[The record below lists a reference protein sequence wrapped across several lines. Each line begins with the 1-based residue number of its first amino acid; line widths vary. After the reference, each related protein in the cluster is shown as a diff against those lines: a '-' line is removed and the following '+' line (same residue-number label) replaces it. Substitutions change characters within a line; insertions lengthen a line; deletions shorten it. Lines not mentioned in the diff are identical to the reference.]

1 MANDDGMLMNFDTAD
16 IPLLARTT
24 PVYKGGRWTDRVR
37 AKRAAQHWQK
47 KQQQRRL
54 QAEGGTNGET
64 SRKEIHTVRSGSG
77 ESAAKTNRIHEFN
90 IARTGGG
97 GVRNERRA
105 YVRKRTAEDSPE
117 HISTGGADHR
127 PSQRQKRLP
136 VGASQ
141 PNNDKRHAPP
151 PPEKNGPFISSL
163 WTYNPTATATAPGYT
178 GIEVDETMQEPT
190 NAPLSDG
197 SATFITLGLSVT
209 LSTHLTTKMLLKAPT
224 AIQKAAIPDLLSSD
238 SDVFIQAQTGS
249 GKTLTYLLPIVDRIQ
264 SLSAKAKLD
273 RSSGLF
279 ALILAPTRELAQQI
293 LVVLTQLTASP
304 AHHWITPICVTGG
317 EKRKSEK
324 ARLRRGCNV
333 LVATPGRLLDHL
345 EMTESLD
352 VGQVRWMVMD
362 EGDRLAD
369 QGFEKEIA
377 RIVEIVEKRTKID
390 SPGVGMESG
399 LRIAEGR
406 LPKRRVAIMCSATM
420 GAGVQ
425 KLGDISLKEASFIK
439 ADTKDGGTVNGNVVS
454 STTLIGTIT
463 DLSANQNSASD
474 GDGGKFSAP
483 AQLQQSYLLVP
494 PKQRHVALY
503 ALLKR
508 AFLRANSNM
517 KVVVFF
523 SCADSVDFHFEAFTR
538 PARGEGGGEGESMAE
553 LSGGGDKS
561 GKGLKKRPQR
571 SQPHPTTRL
580 APLLHDSVMLCKLH
594 GSLSQVQ
601 RTETL
606 RCFTHGALPLA
617 PRPLPGV
624 AKKPEPATVTLVST
638 AISGPQSSSDPGIDH
653 DKSHS
658 KTSLAE
664 ATPPGQS
671 KIKQARSN
679 SQSSSYPTILFSTD
693 VSSRGLDLPNVDLIV
708 QFDPPFSRSDY
719 LHRIGRTARAG
730 RPGRAVIF
738 LLPGSSEEE
747 YVSRVIIPT
756 VAPGTAVKAHSIQ
769 EVLEKGFSPS
779 SCPKIDNTT
788 TTAKKRA
795 RAGNGAHPEYESLAT
810 AFQLGLESWVLS
822 SPVNL
827 LLAKRAWTSHTRA
840 YATHKAG
847 ERDMFDLKKIHVGHL
862 AKGFGLRETP
872 TQLGGSARSRTVAAA
887 SGKGKVGYAKPE
899 DFVEKKRKISTAGDV
914 NGTQRS
920 THAAS
925 GGVRK
930 SAAGSSS
937 SVAVVATAA
946 AAQATMGKMARM
958 MQAKGLAG
966 LAGEFNIG

>member
-1 MANDDGMLMNFDTAD
+1 MANDDGMLMNFNTAD

-64 SRKEIHTVRSGSG
+64 SGKEIHTVRSGSG
-77 ESAAKTNRIHEFN
+77 ESTAKTNRIDEFN

-117 HISTGGADHR
+117 HISIAGADHR
-127 PSQRQKRLP
+127 PPQRQKRLP
-136 VGASQ
+136 MGASP
-141 PNNDKRHAPP
+141 PNNDKPHAPP
-151 PPEKNGPFISSL
+151 PPEKSGPFISSL
-163 WTYNPTATATAPGYT
+163 WTYNPTTTATAPGYT
-178 GIEVDETMQEPT
+178 GLETMQEPT

-197 SATFITLGLSVT
+197 SATFITLGLSAN

-304 AHHWITPICVTGG
+304 VHHWITPTCVTGG

-352 VGQVRWMVMD
+352 VSQVRWMVMD

-377 RIVEIVEKRTKID
+377 RIVEIVGGRTKIG

-399 LRIAEGR
+399 LTIAEGR

-439 ADTKDGGTVNGNVVS
+439 ADTNDGRTVNGNVVS
-454 STTLIGTIT
+454 STTLTGTIT
-463 DLSANQNSASD
+463 DLTANQNSASD
-474 GDGGKFSAP
+474 EDGGKFSAP

-517 KVVVFF
+517 KVIVFF

-538 PARGEGGGEGESMAE
+538 PARGEGGGEAE
-553 LSGGGDKS
+553 LSGKSDNS
-561 GKGLKKRPQR
+561 GKGLRKRPQR
-571 SQPHPTTRL
+571 SQLHPTTRL

-594 GSLSQVQ
+594 GSLSQIQ

-617 PRPLPGV
+617 PRLLPGV
-624 AKKPEPATVTLVST
+624 AKKPATATVTVTSIPT
-638 AISGPQSSSDPGIDH
+638 AVSGPQPSSDPRIDH
-653 DKSHS
+653 DESLS
-658 KTSLAE
+658 KTSPAE
-664 ATPPGQS
+664 ATPPGQT
-671 KIKQARSN
+671 KVKQAKS
-679 SQSSSYPTILFSTD
+679 SLQSSSSPTILFSTD

-779 SCPKIDNTT
+779 SCPKNDNTTTTTTAT

-822 SPVNL
+822 SPANL

-840 YATHKAG
+840 YATHQVG

-872 TQLGGSARSRTVAAA
+872 TQLGGSARPRTVAA

-899 DFVEKKRKISTAGDV
+899 GFVEKKRKISTAGDV

-925 GGVRK
+925 GGVSK
-930 SAAGSSS
+930 PATTSSS

-946 AAQATMGKMARM
+946 AAQETMGKMARM